1 MRSKVTAIAL
11 ALVFSV
17 SMAGVSLAASCKGKV
32 VSNDGKQMV
41 IELKKKCKAEPG
53 AEVKIKVKAKAAVEG
68 C

>member
-17 SMAGVSLAASCKGKV
+17 SMAGVSLAKSCKGKV
-32 VSNDGKQMV
+32 VSNEGKKMV
-41 IELKKKCKAEPG
+41 IELKKACSANPG
-53 AEVKIKVKAKAAVEG
+53 DEVKVKVKAKAAVEG